1 MIIYEYH
8 FFLLSCGLLSYASIY
23 FVLLFFILQDQVSP
37 FVSSIFLRRL
47 LLPGV
52 HQNIVLR
59 TTLQD
64 YNKHMTDSEFYSL
77 TVDGLKKEILS
88 LIEHEV

>member
-1 MIIYEYH
+1 MVYLYVFSLVIH
-8 FFLLSCGLLSYASIY
+8 H
-23 FVLLFFILQDQVSP
+23 LQDQVSS

-52 HQNIVLR
+52 QQNTVLR

-64 YNKHMTDSEFYSL
+64 YNKHFTDSEFSSL